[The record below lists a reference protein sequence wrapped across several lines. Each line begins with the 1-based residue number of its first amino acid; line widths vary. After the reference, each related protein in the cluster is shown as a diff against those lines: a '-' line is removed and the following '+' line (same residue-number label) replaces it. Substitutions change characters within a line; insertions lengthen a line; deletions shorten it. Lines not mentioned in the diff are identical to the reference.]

1 MLLPSDVNTSLTAE
15 GSIDFRAYAV
25 TTLTMYTIT
34 GRDVVRPWTG
44 RLYVISTL
52 CYVSVHTDIYFFVIL
67 QTELKENKYETNCLE
82 FIIFPNERTNFDS
95 RACQN
100 QSHRRW
106 WLWHVQSNS
115 R

>member
-25 TTLTMYTIT
+25 TTLTMYAIT

-52 CYVSVHTDIYFFVIL
+52 CYVSVHTDIYFF
-67 QTELKENKYETNCLE
+67 C
-82 FIIFPNERTNFDS
+82 NFADGTK
-95 RACQN
+95 RKQI
-100 QSHRRW
+100 
-106 WLWHVQSNS
+106 
-115 R
+115 